1 MKINKFLLFSFLS
14 LFVLMPIKTHAFE
27 NTTEKEKLNSEDI
40 EFAKKAVIQYYK
52 NRDLG
57 ENNALDSYFSK
68 DVLKLINYK
77 IMYKN
82 YKNKELDISY
92 SKYNVIVKPVD
103 IEKWVKKGNTL
114 SFSLQVITRFFYMNS
129 DVESEESIVLEITVS
144 KDKQGNILITRC
156 SQSLY
161 SDVDEIKYYD
171 MLSKKENVDKWL
183 MDNFEVSKNEIEEAK
198 KSKEEDLKEYK
209 YDVKND
215 IETFGI
221 NTSFDR
227 QSIAN
232 WARNNYDRIYPSS
245 SSSYVPYYDF
255 SSISGNYDCTNFVS
269 HALLAGGFSMN
280 DKGYSGIQ
288 GTNQWYFRSIK
299 NRSTSWSGV
308 SQLYVFLTRKSN
320 LFTGPS
326 ATEKKFS
333 YNNSYLGDVIQVYYR
348 GSGWGHS
355 VIVTKFRNG
364 IVLVTGRTAPNWYNN
379 NIEARG
385 MGSSQRLLHL
395 EHR

>member
-57 ENNALDSYFSK
+57 ENNDLDSYFSK

-129 DVESEESIVLEITVS
+129 DV
-144 KDKQGNILITRC
+144 
-156 SQSLY
+156 
-161 SDVDEIKYYD
+161 DEIKYYD

-198 KSKEEDLKEYK
+198 KLKEEDLKEYK

-245 SSSYVPYYDF
+245 SSSYVHYYDF
-255 SSISGNYDCTNFVS
+255 SSISGNYDCTNFVLRT
-269 HALLAGGFSMN
+269 LL
-280 DKGYSGIQ
+280 
-288 GTNQWYFRSIK
+288 
-299 NRSTSWSGV
+299 V
-308 SQLYVFLTRKSN
+308 
-320 LFTGPS
+320 
-326 ATEKKFS
+326 
-333 YNNSYLGDVIQVYYR
+333 
-348 GSGWGHS
+348 
-355 VIVTKFRNG
+355 
-364 IVLVTGRTAPNWYNN
+364 GR
-379 NIEARG
+379 
-385 MGSSQRLLHL
+385 
-395 EHR
+395 

>member
-1 MKINKFLLFSFLS
+1 MNKFLLFSFLS

-156 SQSLY
+156 FQSLY

-215 IETFGI
+215 IEKFGI

-245 SSSYVPYYDF
+245 SSSYVSYYDF
-255 SSISGNYDCTNFVS
+255 SSISGNYDCTNFVLRT
-269 HALLAGGFSMN
+269 LL
-280 DKGYSGIQ
+280 
-288 GTNQWYFRSIK
+288 
-299 NRSTSWSGV
+299 V
-308 SQLYVFLTRKSN
+308 
-320 LFTGPS
+320 
-326 ATEKKFS
+326 
-333 YNNSYLGDVIQVYYR
+333 
-348 GSGWGHS
+348 
-355 VIVTKFRNG
+355 
-364 IVLVTGRTAPNWYNN
+364 GR
-379 NIEARG
+379 
-385 MGSSQRLLHL
+385 
-395 EHR
+395 